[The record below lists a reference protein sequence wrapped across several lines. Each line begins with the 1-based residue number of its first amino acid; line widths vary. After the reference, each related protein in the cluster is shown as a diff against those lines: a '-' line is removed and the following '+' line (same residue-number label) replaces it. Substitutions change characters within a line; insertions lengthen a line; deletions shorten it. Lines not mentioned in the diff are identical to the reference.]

1 MQRLLE
7 LPFSELKLPSEF
19 VRGMAHDG
27 RKAAVVAG
35 ALMMARRM
43 SLNVVVEGVET
54 ADDLLAIKDL
64 GHPVMQGY
72 FIARPMPGEL
82 IDWIDARN
90 SAGCKQRA
98 YA

>member
-1 MQRLLE
+1 
-7 LPFSELKLPSEF
+7 
-19 VRGMAHDG
+19 MAHDG

-72 FIARPMPGEL
+72 FIARPMPGAEL
-82 IDWIDARN
+82 IDWIGSRN
-90 SAGCKQRA
+90 NAGFKQRA
-98 YA
+98 SA